1 MNMIQLG
8 KEVIISDPCYEVPTW
23 CQKVLKNV
31 WPGNYS
37 VFCKKS
43 DVEGWGN
50 RVSMLMAI
58 HEDHLSTPLKW
69 KVEGSRGI
77 IGVDSGQAGIFDMS
91 TYRVNPDGVPL
102 GDGDI
107 SFFGSIPDTTDSEKW
122 YTKICSHT
130 LGEQGWGHY
139 SNGVVSRSGL
149 GDGGY
154 DLFVARVNRKVVA
167 MAIDFGVEDSPYV
180 DFGWYRNST
189 VKTS

>member
-8 KEVIISDPCYEVPTW
+8 NKVMVSDPCYSVGTW
-23 CQKVLKNV
+23 CQKVVNNV

-37 VFCKKS
+37 VFCKKV
-43 DVEGWGN
+43 DVGGWGN
-50 RVSMLMAI
+50 RVSMLMAV
-58 HEDHLSTPLKW
+58 HEDHVSTPLKW
-69 KVEGSRGI
+69 KREGSRGI

-107 SFFGSIPDTTDSEKW
+107 SFFGVVPHDTDEEKW

-130 LGEQGWGHY
+130 LGDKGWGY
-139 SNGVVSRSGL
+139 YDKGVVSRSGI

-154 DLFVARVNRKVVA
+154 DLFVARVKRKVVA
-167 MAIDFGVEDSPYV
+167 IAIEFQIEDDPIV
-180 DFGWYRNST
+180 DFEWFKDEAQKVS
-189 VKTS
+189 